1 MVLAVLVWLAAAYFV
16 TRKKATPESQAT
28 TAAALDPSAPASSAA
43 RTGTAS
49 ASASAAPSAAPTP
62 KDVDACVRRLFPAGS
77 FGEGAPKLDFVCTQ
91 ADAVRGAGELQS
103 ILVTEGRG
111 EVSQGMR
118 EWAGLDWYSLPAFA
132 MMRVTCCAE
141 PPTLVWKSPLAC
153 PIDEAMRTLE
163 AVAPGGSDEAVE
175 AAIEEYGKTARCLEQ
190 FNQRAAFG
198 QTGAPG
204 AGGTALKRFIAQA
217 RQKKSP

>member
-1 MVLAVLVWLAAAYFV
+1 MVLAVLVWLTAAYFV
-16 TRKKATPESQAT
+16 TRKKATPESHAT

-43 RTGTAS
+43 TTGTAS
-49 ASASAAPSAAPTP
+49 ASASATPTP
-62 KDVDACVRRLFPAGS
+62 KDVDACVRGLLPDGS
-77 FGEGAPKLDFVCTQ
+77 FIEGSPKLDFVCAQ

-103 ILVTEGRG
+103 ILVTQGRG
-111 EVSQGMR
+111 GVSQGMR

-132 MMRVTCCAE
+132 VMRITCCAE

-153 PIDEAMRTLE
+153 PIDEAMRKLE
-163 AVAPGGSDEAVE
+163 AVAPSSSDEALE

-204 AGGTALKRFIAQA
+204 AGGTALKRFIARA
-217 RQKKSP
+217 RQQMSP